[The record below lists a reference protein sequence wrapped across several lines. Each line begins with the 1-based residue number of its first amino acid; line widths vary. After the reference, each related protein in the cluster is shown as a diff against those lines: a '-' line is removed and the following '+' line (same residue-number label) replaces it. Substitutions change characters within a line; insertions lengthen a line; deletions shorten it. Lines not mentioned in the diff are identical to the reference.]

1 MVEVKYGSEITDISR
16 FVDALSNHEKVTFV
30 TTSSRSEYILKKGEA
45 PKSSQLARNVAEA
58 LERRGVEVNVIDAT
72 KLNIHNCLGCVSEQH
87 GNHCGAK
94 EASVKD
100 SEKNPNGLLRCWAS
114 HDYEE
119 DELWKISKSIYESQ
133 AVIFFGS
140 QRWGSVNAMYQKII
154 ERLDWI
160 ENMHTTLGEENSV
173 QKIQAG
179 LVLIGQN
186 WRVKESIDLQKKVL
200 DFFGFEINDSLFIGW
215 QYTRDN
221 LDESKNSY
229 KNTTETFENSFNIP
243 LYHWDKKE
251 GEELSSEKTSVSE
264 SYKNIDSFDSF
275 LERIKYI

>member
-1 MVEVKYGSEITDISR
+1 
-16 FVDALSNHEKVTFV
+16 
-30 TTSSRSEYILKKGEA
+30 
-45 PKSSQLARNVAEA
+45 
-58 LERRGVEVNVIDAT
+58 
-72 KLNIHNCLGCVSEQH
+72 
-87 GNHCGAK
+87 
-94 EASVKD
+94 
-100 SEKNPNGLLRCWAS
+100 
-114 HDYEE
+114 
-119 DELWKISKSIYESQ
+119 
-133 AVIFFGS
+133 
-140 QRWGSVNAMYQKII
+140 
-154 ERLDWI
+154 
-160 ENMHTTLGEENSV
+160 MHTTLGEENSV